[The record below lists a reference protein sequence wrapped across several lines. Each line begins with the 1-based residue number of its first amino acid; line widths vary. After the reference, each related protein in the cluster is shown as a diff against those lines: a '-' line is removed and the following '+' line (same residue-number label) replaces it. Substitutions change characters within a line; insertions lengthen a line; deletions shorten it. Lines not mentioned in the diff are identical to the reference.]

1 MKGIERS
8 NGRTYMESL
17 TGVNDMLFPDID
29 IDWDNITDEEFQKLK
44 VNDKVKV
51 NFALLIPFLLDW
63 GLTENKVEYVVDVMK
78 KKVIGFKLE
87 SDMEGNLN
95 SDERR
100 AIIGDLQYITTP
112 YISIKLGVPG
122 SQEVYK
128 EGELNCEDIPIY
140 IVQTFMT
147 SVALDEDANPI
158 QDEEAVAISYNV
170 STQVAIKEDIEAT
183 EEDLDLIKAFGNI
196 AEN

>member
-1 MKGIERS
+1 MKGIKKS
-8 NGRTYMESL
+8 NGRTYMESI

-29 IDWDNITDEEFQKLK
+29 IDWDNITDEKFQKLK

-51 NFALLIPFLLDW
+51 NFALLLPFLLDW
-63 GLTENKVEYVVDVMK
+63 GLTENKVEYVVDVME

-196 AEN
+196 TE

>member
-1 MKGIERS
+1 MKGIKKP
-8 NGRTYMESL
+8 NGKSYMESL
-17 TGVNDMLFPDID
+17 TKADDMYFPDID

-51 NFALLIPFLLDW
+51 NFALLLPFLLDW

-87 SDMEGNLN
+87 SDMEGDLN

-100 AIIGDLQYITTP
+100 AIIGDLEYIATP
-112 YISIKLGVPG
+112 YISIKLGVPE
-122 SQEVYK
+122 SQEVYE
-128 EGELNCEDIPIY
+128 EGELFCEDIPIY

-147 SVALDEDANPI
+147 SVALDEDDNPI
-158 QDEEAVAISYNV
+158 QDEESVSLSYNV

-196 AEN
+196 TE

>member
-1 MKGIERS
+1 MKGIKRS
-8 NGRTYMESL
+8 NGRSYMDSL
-17 TGVNDMLFPDID
+17 TKADEMCFPDID

-51 NFALLIPFLLDW
+51 NFELLISFLLDW

-87 SDMEGNLN
+87 SDKEGNLN
-95 SDERR
+95 SDKRR
-100 AIIGDLQYITTP
+100 LIIGDLQYITTP
-112 YISIKLGVPG
+112 YISIKLGKPG
-122 SQEVYK
+122 FQEVYK
-128 EGELNCEDIPIY
+128 EGELSCEDIPIY

-147 SVALDEDANPI
+147 SVALDEDGNPI

-183 EEDLDLIKAFGNI
+183 EEDLELIKAFGNI
-196 AEN
+196 IE

>member
-51 NFALLIPFLLDW
+51 NFALLLPFLLDW
-63 GLTENKVEYVVDVMK
+63 GLTENKVEYVVDVME

-122 SQEVYK
+122 FQEVYK

-147 SVALDEDANPI
+147 SVALDEDGIPI

-170 STQVAIKEDIEAT
+170 STQVAIKEDIVAT

-196 AEN
+196 TE

>member
-1 MKGIERS
+1 MKGIEKP
-8 NGRTYMESL
+8 NGKSYMESL
-17 TGVNDMLFPDID
+17 TKADDMYFPDID

-51 NFALLIPFLLDW
+51 NFALLLPLLLDW

-87 SDMEGNLN
+87 SDMEGDLN

-100 AIIGDLQYITTP
+100 AIIGDLEYIATP
-112 YISIKLGVPG
+112 YISIKLGVPE
-122 SQEVYK
+122 SQEVYE
-128 EGELNCEDIPIY
+128 EGELFCEDIPIY

-147 SVALDEDANPI
+147 SVALDEDDNPI
-158 QDEEAVAISYNV
+158 QDEESVSLSYNV
-170 STQVAIKEDIEAT
+170 STQVAIKEDIEAM

-196 AEN
+196 TE

>member
-51 NFALLIPFLLDW
+51 NFALLIQFLLDW

-112 YISIKLGVPG
+112 YISIKLGLPE
-122 SQEVYK
+122 SQEVYE
-128 EGELNCEDIPIY
+128 EGKLSCEDIPIY

-147 SVALDEDANPI
+147 SVALDEDGNPI

-196 AEN
+196 DE

>member
-17 TGVNDMLFPDID
+17 TKADDMYFPDID

-122 SQEVYK
+122 SQEVYE
-128 EGELNCEDIPIY
+128 EGKLSCEDIPIY
-140 IVQTFMT
+140 IVQTFIT
-147 SVALDEDANPI
+147 SVALDEDGNPI

-183 EEDLDLIKAFGNI
+183 EEDLDLIKAFGNVT
-196 AEN
+196 E

>member
-1 MKGIERS
+1 MKGIKKS
-8 NGRTYMESL
+8 NGRTYMESI

-112 YISIKLGVPG
+112 YISIKLGLSE
-122 SQEVYK
+122 SQEVYE
-128 EGELNCEDIPIY
+128 EGKLSCEDIPIY

-147 SVALDEDANPI
+147 SVALDEEGNPI

>member
-1 MKGIERS
+1 MKGIKRS
-8 NGRTYMESL
+8 NGRTYLESL
-17 TGVNDMLFPDID
+17 TKADEMCFPDID

-44 VNDKVKV
+44 ANDKVKV
-51 NFALLIPFLLDW
+51 NFELLILFLLDW

-158 QDEEAVAISYNV
+158 QDEESVAISYNV

-196 AEN
+196 TE

>member
-63 GLTENKVEYVVDVMK
+63 GLTENKVEYAVDVME

-128 EGELNCEDIPIY
+128 EGELNCKDIPIY

-147 SVALDEDANPI
+147 SVALDEDGNPI

-196 AEN
+196 TE

>member
-1 MKGIERS
+1 MKGIKRS

-17 TGVNDMLFPDID
+17 TKADDMCFPDID

-44 VNDKVKV
+44 ANDQVKV
-51 NFALLIPFLLDW
+51 NFELLISFLLDW

-95 SDERR
+95 SDKRR
-100 AIIGDLQYITTP
+100 LIIGDLQYITTP

-147 SVALDEDANPI
+147 SVALDEDGNPI

-170 STQVAIKEDIEAT
+170 STQVAIKEDIVAT

-196 AEN
+196 TE

>member
-1 MKGIERS
+1 MKGIKRS
-8 NGRTYMESL
+8 NGRTCMESL
-17 TGVNDMLFPDID
+17 TGANGIMFPDIE
-29 IDWDNITDEEFQKLK
+29 IDWDNITDKEFQKLK

-63 GLTENKVEYVVDVMK
+63 GLTENKVEYIVDVMK

-87 SDMEGNLN
+87 SDMEGILN

-112 YISIKLGVPG
+112 YISIKLGIPG

-128 EGELNCEDIPIY
+128 EGELSCEDIPIY
-140 IVQTFMT
+140 IIQTFRT
-147 SVALDEDANPI
+147 SVVLDEDGNPI
-158 QDEEAVAISYNV
+158 QDEDSVAIYYNA
-170 STQVAIKEDIEAT
+170 STQVAIKEDVEAT
-183 EEDLDLIKAFGNI
+183 EEDLDLIKAFGEI
-196 AEN
+196 GK

>member
-1 MKGIERS
+1 MKGIKKS
-8 NGRTYMESL
+8 NGRTYMESI

-29 IDWDNITDEEFQKLK
+29 IDWDNITDEEFKKLK

-51 NFALLIPFLLDW
+51 NFTLLLPFLLDW
-63 GLTENKVEYVVDVMK
+63 GLTENKVEYIVDVME

-122 SQEVYK
+122 SQEVYE
-128 EGELNCEDIPIY
+128 EGELSCEDIPIY

-147 SVALDEDANPI
+147 SVGLDEEGNPI
-158 QDEEAVAISYNV
+158 QDEEAVVISYNV

-196 AEN
+196 TE

>member
-1 MKGIERS
+1 MKGIKKS
-8 NGRTYMESL
+8 TGRTYMDSITL
-17 TGVNDMLFPDID
+17 ANVLFPEVN
-29 IDWDNITDEEFQKLK
+29 IDWDNITDEEFGKLK
-44 VNDKVKV
+44 ANDKVKV
-51 NFALLIPFLLDW
+51 NFTLLMPFLLDW

-78 KKVIGFKLE
+78 KKVIGFKLI

-112 YISIKLGVPG
+112 YISIKLGVTG
-122 SQEVYK
+122 SQEVYE
-128 EGELNCEDIPIY
+128 EGGLSCEDIPIY

-147 SVALDEDANPI
+147 SVALDEGGNPI
-158 QDEEAVAISYNV
+158 QDEESVSISYNV

-196 AEN
+196 TE

>member
-1 MKGIERS
+1 MKGIKKS
-8 NGRTYMESL
+8 NGRTYMESI

-147 SVALDEDANPI
+147 SVALDEDAIPI

-170 STQVAIKEDIEAT
+170 STQVAIKEDIVAT

-196 AEN
+196 TE

>member
-1 MKGIERS
+1 MKGIKRS
-8 NGRTYMESL
+8 NGRSYMGSL
-17 TGVNDMLFPDID
+17 TKADDMYFPDID

-51 NFALLIPFLLDW
+51 NFALLMPFLLDW
-63 GLTENKVEYVVDVMK
+63 GLTENKVEYVIDVMK

-95 SDERR
+95 SDKRR
-100 AIIGDLQYITTP
+100 LIIGDLQYITTP

-128 EGELNCEDIPIY
+128 EGELSCEDIPIY

-147 SVALDEDANPI
+147 SVALDEDGNPI
-158 QDEEAVAISYNV
+158 QDKESVSISYNV

-196 AEN
+196 AE

>member
-1 MKGIERS
+1 MKGIEKS
-8 NGRTYMESL
+8 NGQSYMDSI
-17 TGVNDMLFPDID
+17 TKADDMYFPDID

-95 SDERR
+95 SDKRR
-100 AIIGDLQYITTP
+100 LIIGDLQYITTP

-128 EGELNCEDIPIY
+128 EGELSCGDIPIY

-147 SVALDEDANPI
+147 SVALDEDGNPI
-158 QDEEAVAISYNV
+158 QDEESVAISYNV

-196 AEN
+196 AE

>member
-1 MKGIERS
+1 MKGIEKS
-8 NGRTYMESL
+8 NGRSYMDSITQEN
-17 TGVNDMLFPDID
+17 VLFPDID
-29 IDWDNITDEEFQKLK
+29 IDWDNITDEEFGKLK
-44 VNDKVKV
+44 ANDKVKV
-51 NFALLIPFLLDW
+51 NFTLLLPFLLDW
-63 GLTENKVEYVVDVMK
+63 GLTENKVEYVVDVME
-78 KKVIGFKLE
+78 KKVIGFKLI

-122 SQEVYK
+122 SQEVYE
-128 EGELNCEDIPIY
+128 EGELSCEDIPIY

-147 SVALDEDANPI
+147 SVGLDEDGNPI
-158 QDEEAVAISYNV
+158 KDEEAVAISYNV

-196 AEN
+196 TE